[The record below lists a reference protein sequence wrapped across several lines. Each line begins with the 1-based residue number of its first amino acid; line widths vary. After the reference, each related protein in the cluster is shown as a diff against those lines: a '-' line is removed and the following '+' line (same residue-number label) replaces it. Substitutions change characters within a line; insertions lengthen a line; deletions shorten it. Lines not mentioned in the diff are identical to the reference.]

1 MEVKLII
8 LLGCLLSVGV
18 VFGHRN
24 HGSHGSYGGWN
35 QHGGGGHHGHHGH
48 HRHHRGHG
56 CPHVNFE
63 VKVPEG
69 LEISAIQ
76 KNPNVTMFGIELY
89 VNREPAEGSQCDVCQ
104 NTTTVTYGKF
114 IIEDTQV
121 VIKNGDVLSYIVLAG
136 EGSNVTRHRMKKM
149 WVTDSIINKCNCEGS
164 SNNPDI
170 DLRFSGRSTPVPSSP
185 VTEDSTDPGFGFEE
199 IAKAHQNELFSHE
212 DTPFE
217 CDLDPVTN
225 LCRPGSR
232 VERLSEPSMNW
243 QREAQILAAIIDQ
256 MKVGC
261 GSSSSRTNQ
270 LLLKQAPF
278 KTSSAADLKNFVQS
292 SLAVSEELQELTNG
306 IRRVSPGKGR
316 LGESTVAFEMGSYV
330 DKQKV
335 LYHARLNNMAQVVDY
350 DLPCRH

>member
-1 MEVKLII
+1 M
-8 LLGCLLSVGV
+8 
-18 VFGHRN
+18 
-24 HGSHGSYGGWN
+24 
-35 QHGGGGHHGHHGH
+35 
-48 HRHHRGHG
+48 
-56 CPHVNFE
+56 NFE

-69 LEISAIQ
+69 LEVSAIQ
-76 KNPNVTMFGIELY
+76 KNPNVTMFGIELW
-89 VNREPAEGSQCDVCQ
+89 VNREPANGSQCDVCQ

-114 IIEDTQV
+114 ILEDTQV
-121 VIKNGDVLSYIVLAG
+121 VIKNGDVLAYVVLTG

-164 SNNPDI
+164 SNAPDI
-170 DLRFSGRSTPVPSSP
+170 DLRFSGSTQVPTIP
-185 VTEDSTDPGFGFEE
+185 ETVEPTEPAFGFEE
-199 IAKAHQNELFSHE
+199 IAKAHQNNELDSNE

-232 VERLSEPSMNW
+232 VERLSEPTKDW

-261 GSSSSRTNQ
+261 GSSVASNQ

-292 SLAVSEELQELTNG
+292 SLAVSDELQELTSG
-306 IRRVSPGKGR
+306 IRRVSPYKSRRGD
-316 LGESTVAFEMGSYV
+316 SVVFEMGSYV

-335 LYHARLNNMAQVVDY
+335 LYHARANNLAQVVDY
-350 DLPCRH
+350 DLPCRY

>member
-1 MEVKLII
+1 MEAKLIV
-8 LLGCLLSVGV
+8 LLGCLLSVGL

-24 HGSHGSYGGWN
+24 HGSQGGWN
-35 QHGGGGHHGHHGH
+35 QYGGHRGHHGH

-69 LEISAIQ
+69 LEVSAIQ
-76 KNPNVTMFGIELY
+76 KSPNVTMFGIELY
-89 VNREPAEGSQCDVCQ
+89 VNREPAEGSQCDICQ

-114 IIEDTQV
+114 ILEDTQV
-121 VIKNGDVLSYIVLAG
+121 VIKNGDVLSYIVLTG

-149 WVTDSIINKCNCEGS
+149 WVTDSIINKCNCERS

-170 DLRFSGRSTPVPSSP
+170 DLRFSGSTPVPSSP
-185 VTEDSTDPGFGFEE
+185 ATDDSTEPAFGFEE
-199 IAKAHQNELFSHE
+199 IAKAHQNEIFSNE
-212 DTPFE
+212 DAPFE

-225 LCRPGSR
+225 LCRPGTR
-232 VERLSEPSMNW
+232 VERLSEPSKDW
-243 QREAQILAAIIDQ
+243 QHEAQILAAIIEQ
-256 MKVGC
+256 MKVGGC
-261 GSSSSRTNQ
+261 GSSSATNQ
-270 LLLKQAPF
+270 LLLKQSPF

-292 SLAVSEELQELTNG
+292 SLAVSEELQELTSG
-306 IRRVSPGKGR
+306 IRRVSPGKSHRG
-316 LGESTVAFEMGSYV
+316 GSTVVFEMGSYV

-350 DLPCRH
+350 DLPCRY

>member
-1 MEVKLII
+1 M
-8 LLGCLLSVGV
+8 
-18 VFGHRN
+18 
-24 HGSHGSYGGWN
+24 
-35 QHGGGGHHGHHGH
+35 
-48 HRHHRGHG
+48 
-56 CPHVNFE
+56 NFE

-121 VIKNGDVLSYIVLAG
+121 VIKNGDVLSYIVLTG

-149 WVTDSIINKCNCEGS
+149 WVTGKGFVGGNADRTLKF
-164 SNNPDI
+164 
-170 DLRFSGRSTPVPSSP
+170 RFQIPSSTSATAKEP
-185 VTEDSTDPGFGFEE
+185 PTTQTLICVSRVTEDSTDPTGFGFEE

-316 LGESTVAFEMGSYV
+316 RGESTVAFEMGSYV

>member
-1 MEVKLII
+1 M
-8 LLGCLLSVGV
+8 
-18 VFGHRN
+18 
-24 HGSHGSYGGWN
+24 
-35 QHGGGGHHGHHGH
+35 
-48 HRHHRGHG
+48 
-56 CPHVNFE
+56 NFE

-69 LEISAIQ
+69 LEVSAIQ

-121 VIKNGDVLSYIVLAG
+121 VIKNGDVLSYIVLTG

-149 WVTDSIINKCNCEGS
+149 WVTDSIINKCNCEGT

-316 LGESTVAFEMGSYV
+316 RGESTVAFEMGSYV

>member
-69 LEISAIQ
+69 LEVSAIQ

-121 VIKNGDVLSYIVLAG
+121 VIKNGDVLSYIVLTG

-149 WVTDSIINKCNCEGS
+149 WVTGKGFVGGNADRTLKFRFQIPS
-164 SNNPDI
+164 STSATAKEPPTTQTLI
-170 DLRFSGRSTPVPSSP
+170 CVSRAEALRFHRVQLPRIQPILVLVSKKSP
-185 VTEDSTDPGFGFEE
+185 KPTRTSCFPTR
-199 IAKAHQNELFSHE
+199 
-212 DTPFE
+212 T
-217 CDLDPVTN
+217 
-225 LCRPGSR
+225 SR
-232 VERLSEPSMNW
+232 
-243 QREAQILAAIIDQ
+243 
-256 MKVGC
+256 
-261 GSSSSRTNQ
+261 
-270 LLLKQAPF
+270 
-278 KTSSAADLKNFVQS
+278 SSA
-292 SLAVSEELQELTNG
+292 
-306 IRRVSPGKGR
+306 I
-316 LGESTVAFEMGSYV
+316 ST
-330 DKQKV
+330 
-335 LYHARLNNMAQVVDY
+335 R
-350 DLPCRH
+350 